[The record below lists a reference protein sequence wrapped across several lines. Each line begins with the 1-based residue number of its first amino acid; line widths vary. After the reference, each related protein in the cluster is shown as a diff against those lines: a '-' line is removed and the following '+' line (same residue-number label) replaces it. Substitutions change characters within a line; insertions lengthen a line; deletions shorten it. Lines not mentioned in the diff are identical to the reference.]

1 MNIVPLNATTTAGT
15 SRIAEMVADTPTRPR
30 SLSGAALRN
39 ASPEQQR
46 TEVAAQ
52 FEAILVRQMLA
63 PTMTSMLGDEGG
75 PASSVYGDLMTDTFS
90 QQLTRG
96 GGLGLGRLLQQQLA
110 PRAPRA
116 ALNTSSNS
124 SAPL

>member
-1 MNIVPLNATTTAGT
+1 MNIIPLNATTSAGT
-15 SRIAEMVADTPTRPR
+15 SRIADMVADAPTRPK
-30 SLSGAALRN
+30 SLTGAALRN

-52 FEAILVRQMLA
+52 FEAILVRQLLA
-63 PTMTSMLGDEGG
+63 PTMTSMLGEESG
-75 PASSVYGDLMTDTFS
+75 PASNVYGDLMTDTFS

-96 GGLGLGRLLQQQLA
+96 GGLGLGRLLEKQLA

-116 ALNTSSNS
+116 ALNTA
-124 SAPL
+124 SAAS

>member
-1 MNIVPLNATTTAGT
+1 MNVVPLNATTTAGT
-15 SRIAEMVADTPTRPR
+15 SRIADLVANAPTRPT

-39 ASPEQQR
+39 APPEQQR
-46 TEVAAQ
+46 AEVAAQ
-52 FEAILVRQMLA
+52 FEAILVRQLLA
-63 PTMTSMLGDEGG
+63 PTMTSMLGDDKG

-96 GGLGLGRLLQQQLA
+96 GGLGLGRLLQQQLT

-116 ALNTSSNS
+116 AVNPAAQPA
-124 SAPL
+124 APL